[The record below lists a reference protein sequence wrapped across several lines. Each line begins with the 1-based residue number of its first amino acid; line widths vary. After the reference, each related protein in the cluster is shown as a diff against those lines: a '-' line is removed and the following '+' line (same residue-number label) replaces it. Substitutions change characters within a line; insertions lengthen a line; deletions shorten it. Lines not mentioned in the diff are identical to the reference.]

1 MGTARGSTDVAPR
14 PPKRTGIDT
23 ATCDSALTLQADSS
37 QLANSLPGACCRAW
51 IRDCQSL
58 LQRCRP
64 TPQRKQLQDE
74 LQLLH
79 LHARHGPGRR
89 CAAGL
94 PPRCM
99 ALLPDDAA
107 PRAAT
112 ATATAAATTTRT
124 SSSVTARMQQR
135 KQLRDWLQLLAGPHL
150 STSTCE
156 PGRGERP
163 KARRPGLQKLH
174 SKT

>member
-1 MGTARGSTDVAPR
+1 MGTARGSTDVALR

-37 QLANSLPGACCRAW
+37 QLANRLPGACCCART
-51 IRDCQSL
+51 RDYQSL

-64 TPQRKQLQDE
+64 KPQRKQLQAE

-79 LHARHGPGRR
+79 LHARHGPERR

-112 ATATAAATTTRT
+112 ATAIAAATTTRT

-135 KQLRDWLQLLAGPHL
+135 KQLRDWLQLPAGPPSFQVDL
-150 STSTCE
+150 
-156 PGRGERP
+156 
-163 KARRPGLQKLH
+163 
-174 SKT
+174 